1 MSSPAAAA
9 RLFFPV
15 IDQEAS
21 PVTSFKTAFSPGEA
35 AAPSAVPAETIATLR
50 DASTASLATLLLKRG
65 LRNQYVQGV
74 QLVGPDNRRMAGPA
88 TTLRYIPAREDI
100 DVVEAFR
107 DPAHPQRVAVDTVPA
122 GHVLVMDCRRDAT
135 AASGGAILLTRLEV
149 RGCAGLV
156 TDAGLR
162 DVETIAGLAMP
173 CFAAGPSAP
182 TNLSKHHAVD
192 IDVPIGCGGAP
203 VFPGDIVVGD
213 RDGVIIIPAHL
224 ADELAAEIVP
234 MEAFESFVLAEVRS
248 GRPVIGTYPPNAETS
263 ARYAAHCERLGIP
276 GPTR

>member
-1 MSSPAAAA
+1 
-9 RLFFPV
+9 
-15 IDQEAS
+15 
-21 PVTSFKTAFSPGEA
+21 VTSFKTAFSPGEA